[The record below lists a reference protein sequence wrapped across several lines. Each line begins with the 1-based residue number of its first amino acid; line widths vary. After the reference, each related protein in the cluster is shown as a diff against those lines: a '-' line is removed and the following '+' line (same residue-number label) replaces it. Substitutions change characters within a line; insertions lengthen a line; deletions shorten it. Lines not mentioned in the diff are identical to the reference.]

1 MYHSKENELVVLPYM
16 GLAYF
21 NSDKS
26 TGFSVRINPSQVQYK
41 VPVRSLDLVL
51 DYFYKCQKQENQW
64 RHRFAIYRK
73 TQDLYTFIVFDAH
86 GQVILSCPAHT
97 HHWQQCMQS
106 ALKVQKM
113 LKTKLHK
120 MHFKLLYDIYKLFSE
135 SMKSLFAKEIINL
148 IGFHLFTTHKLESSS
163 GQKNHGW

>member
-1 MYHSKENELVVLPYM
+1 MYHSKGNELVVLPSM

-41 VPVRSLDLVL
+41 VPVRNLDLVL
-51 DYFYKCQKQENQW
+51 DYFYECQTQENQG

-73 TQDLYTFIVFDAH
+73 TQYLYMFIVFDAH

-120 MHFKLLYDIYKLFSE
+120 MHFKLMLVVYKSFSE
-135 SMKSLFAKEIINL
+135 SMKSLFPKEIINL
-148 IGFHLFTTHKLESSS
+148 IGFHLFTTHYIASSS
-163 GQKNHGW
+163 GQNHGL